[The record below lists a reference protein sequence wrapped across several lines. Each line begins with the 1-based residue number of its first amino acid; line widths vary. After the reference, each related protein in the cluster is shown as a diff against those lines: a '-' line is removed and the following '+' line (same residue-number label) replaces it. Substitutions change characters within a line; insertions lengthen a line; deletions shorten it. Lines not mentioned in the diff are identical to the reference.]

1 MALGRKFLKALG
13 LEDAVVD
20 TIIEAH
26 SESIEALKK
35 QRDDAFTQAGRADE
49 LAQQLKDANEK
60 LEKAGDAA
68 RVQADFDAYKQQVE
82 GEKTAESRKSV
93 MASVLKDKVGI
104 ERESAR
110 NLILSAMKM
119 DQYEW
124 DDNGQLKNE
133 AAVVDALRQQHAEWI
148 ASTQTTGVPPVT
160 PPPGGGGRM
169 TRDEIMKIED
179 TSKRQQAIAENLD
192 LFQSQE

>member
-13 LEDAVVD
+13 LEDTVVD

-35 QRDDAFTQAGRADE
+35 QRDEAAAKADSADE
-49 LAQQLKDANEK
+49 LAKQLKEANAR

-82 GEKTAESRKSV
+82 GEKTTQSRRAV
-93 MASVLKDKVGI
+93 MGEVLRDKVGVQ
-104 ERESAR
+104 RESAR
-110 NLILSAMKM
+110 NLILSAMKL
-119 DQYEW
+119 DSYEW
-124 DDNGQLKNE
+124 DENGRLKDE
-133 AAVVDALRQQHAEWI
+133 QTVADALKQEYAEWI
-148 ASTQTTGVPPVT
+148 STTETTGAPPVN
-160 PPPGGGGRM
+160 PPKGGGGRM
-169 TRDEIMKIED
+169 TREEIMKIED

-192 LFQSQE
+192 LFQTQD

>member
-13 LEDAVVD
+13 LDDAVID

-35 QRDDAFTQAGRADE
+35 ERDEAKEAADRSE
-49 LAQQLKDANEK
+49 KLEQQLREANEK

-68 RVQADFDAYKQQVE
+68 RVQADFDAYKQQIE
-82 GEKTAESRKSV
+82 GEKTAASRKAV
-93 MASVLKDKVGI
+93 MASVLRDQVGI
-104 ERESAR
+104 KRESAR
-110 NLILSAMKM
+110 NLILATM
-119 DQYEW
+119 DMAKYEW
-124 DDNGQLKNE
+124 DENGKLKNE
-133 AAVVDALRQQHAEWI
+133 SAVAEALRQEYAEWI
-148 ASTQTTGVPPVT
+148 ASTQTSGMSTAT
-160 PPPGGGGRM
+160 PPAGSGGRM

-192 LFQSQE
+192 LFQPTE